1 MPVGIFLSAL
11 KNRPHLATMRI
22 FGFDHLDPLNR
33 IATVVTLGLSRSM
46 QNQPPERSPDNPG
59 R

>member
-1 MPVGIFLSAL
+1 
-11 KNRPHLATMRI
+11 MRI